1 MEKITAYLEE
11 NRQRNQDDLF
21 ELLRM
26 ASVSTDSQYES
37 EVRRAGEWVADQFRG
52 LGFDTELVETKGHP
66 IIYAESPPVEN
77 APVVL
82 VYGHYD
88 VQPPDPLNEWITPP
102 FEPTERDGNVVARG
116 ATDDKGQM
124 LTHIKSAQAW
134 IESEGTLP
142 IQIKYVIEGEEEC
155 GSSNLDPFLQEYK
168 ERLSAD
174 IAVISDTSQF
184 AKGQPAIT
192 YGLKGIVY
200 FELYLEGP
208 KQDLHSGTFGGG
220 VSNPVNAITQM
231 LGQLVDQYGRIQIPG
246 FYDDVVE
253 LEAREREQ
261 FASLPFSEE
270 EFKSKLGIEA
280 VHGEQG
286 FTTLERR
293 WARPTCDING
303 IWGGDQGDGAKT
315 VLPSRAGAKCSWR
328 IVPCQEPDKI
338 REGVEQMLESLLPPG
353 LKMELVHHHGAP
365 GVVVSLDS
373 PYMAAAA
380 EAIEQGFGTKPVFI
394 REGGSIPVV
403 TAFRELLGIDTLLL
417 GWGLDD
423 DNTHSPNE
431 KFSLDDYYRGTRASA
446 HLWQELSKITRD

>member
-1 MEKITAYLEE
+1 MELIDQYIED
-11 NRQRNQDDLF
+11 NRDAFQQDLF
-21 ELLRM
+21 ELLKIP
-26 ASVSTDSQYES
+26 SVSTDSRHKDDMQS
-37 EVRRAGEWVADQFRG
+37 AAAWVADQFRAIQ
-52 LGFDTELVETKGHP
+52 FQTEIVPTPGHP
-66 IIYAESPPVEN
+66 IVYAQSPKIDG
-77 APVVL
+77 APTVL

-88 VQPPDPLNEWITPP
+88 VQPPDPLDEWLSPP
-102 FEPTERDGNVVARG
+102 FEPTVRDGSVYARG

-134 IESEGTLP
+134 IESEGALP

-270 EFKSKLGIEA
+270 EFMSKLGIEA

-303 IWGGDQGDGAKT
+303 IWGGYQGEGAKT
-315 VLPSRAGAKCSWR
+315 VLPARAGAKFSCR
-328 IVPCQEPDKI
+328 LVPCQDPDKI

>member
-1 MEKITAYLEE
+1 
-11 NRQRNQDDLF
+11 
-21 ELLRM
+21 
-26 ASVSTDSQYES
+26 
-37 EVRRAGEWVADQFRG
+37 
-52 LGFDTELVETKGHP
+52 
-66 IIYAESPPVEN
+66 
-77 APVVL
+77 
-82 VYGHYD
+82 
-88 VQPPDPLNEWITPP
+88 
-102 FEPTERDGNVVARG
+102 
-116 ATDDKGQM
+116 M

-134 IESEGTLP
+134 IESEGALP

-293 WARPTCDING
+293 WARPTCDIDG
-303 IWGGDQGDGAKT
+303 IWGGYQGEGAKT
-315 VLPSRAGAKCSWR
+315 VLPLR
-328 IVPCQEPDKI
+328 P
-338 REGVEQMLESLLPPG
+338 
-353 LKMELVHHHGAP
+353 ELNSA
-365 GVVVSLDS
+365 VV
-373 PYMAAAA
+373 
-380 EAIEQGFGTKPVFI
+380 
-394 REGGSIPVV
+394 
-403 TAFRELLGIDTLLL
+403 
-417 GWGLDD
+417 
-423 DNTHSPNE
+423 
-431 KFSLDDYYRGTRASA
+431 
-446 HLWQELSKITRD
+446 